1 MFFVEKFCEGES
13 VRKAGWRCGINTKA
27 AFLWRHRFLALPTC
41 LIARKESGIVETD
54 ETWFLRSYNGQRDE
68 LPRRPR
74 KRGGR
79 PTKRGL
85 SREQVPVLVV
95 PDRSGATSKAIL
107 PKDNHREIERV
118 LSPLLT
124 RDSLLCSEE
133 GGRGPIALA
142 AREIGV
148 AHRVVNLSKG
158 IRVLGGVYHI
168 QYLPPTIRG

>member
-1 MFFVEKFCEGES
+1 MGDQHENRLSVETPVPG
-13 VRKAGWRCGINTKA
+13 
-27 AFLWRHRFLALPTC
+27 LAYLLDSPE
-41 LIARKESGIVETD
+41 RSGIVETD

-95 PDRSGATSKAIL
+95 PDRSGATSNAIL